1 MTIDREDFPVNFAAA
16 NVQKKILSRVDFRLS
31 LPRLSSGRDRIPRDS
46 AYHKESDMNIIDD
59 YYADLLTP
67 SEVTAVWRATG
78 VCDYTTLVEVGHSVA
93 VCLGLAW
100 NAVAPCDGD

>member
-1 MTIDREDFPVNFAAA
+1 
-16 NVQKKILSRVDFRLS
+16 
-31 LPRLSSGRDRIPRDS
+31 
-46 AYHKESDMNIIDD
+46 MNIIDD